1 MFRRLREDINSV
13 FARDPAARNFL
24 EVLTNYPGLHALL
37 AHRMSHW
44 LWQKNCKWLAR
55 SLSQVF
61 RVLTGIE
68 IHPGATIG
76 RRFFIDHGMG
86 VVIGETAQVGD
97 DVTLYQGVT
106 LGGTSWHKGKR
117 HPTLEDGVIVGAGAK
132 ILGPFTVGAGAK
144 IGSNAV
150 ITKAVPAGATVVGI
164 PGKIVKREE
173 PDSEDL
179 PNIDPARR
187 EAMRE
192 KFGFDAYGVSQ
203 DMPDPVARSMQAMLD
218 HMHAVD
224 GRIEQMCKTL
234 RQLDNSYRAGQLPE
248 LRDEDFEGVL
258 ADVDSCCPPLG
269 DDSGSN
275 DRPGNTGSDNPDKGA
290 DEQDKQGDSA
300 TEEAPRKQGSGSS

>member
-1 MFRRLREDINSV
+1 MLKRLREDINSV

-37 AHRMSHW
+37 AHRLSHW
-44 LWQKNCKWLAR
+44 LWQKNLKWLAR
-55 SLSQVF
+55 TLSQLF

-86 VVIGETAQVGD
+86 VVIGETAEVGD

-106 LGGTSWHKGKR
+106 LGGTSWNKGKR

-132 ILGPFTVGAGAK
+132 ILGPFTVGTGAK

-150 ITKAVPAGATVVGI
+150 VTKEVPAGATVVGI
-164 PGKIVKREE
+164 PGKIIQRTE
-173 PDSEDL
+173 PDDAETVEV
-179 PNIDPARR
+179 DPERR
-187 EAMRE
+187 EAMRR

-203 DMPDPVARSMQAMLD
+203 DMPDPVARSIQAMLD

-224 GRIEQMCKTL
+224 ERIERMCTTL
-234 RQLDNSYRAGQLPE
+234 RKVDASYRDGRLPE
-248 LRDEDFEGVL
+248 LRDEDFADIL
-258 ADVDSCCPPLG
+258 ADVDSCCPPPEEERNVAA
-269 DDSGSN
+269 DSP
-275 DRPGNTGSDNPDKGA
+275 DRREVDAGA
-290 DEQDKQGDSA
+290 S
-300 TEEAPRKQGSGSS
+300 PRRRNG